1 MAIPPGDIPPE
12 KWSEALTNSFF
23 HQVTFTMILVCYQS
37 CALKKK
43 CETLGEGLGP
53 WSLALPYFNSE
64 DSKIYHL
71 KSNSSKC
78 CFLLSLSSREQ
89 KPYHCFREKKKE
101 MEKLFSKYRCSFLVI
116 LYMMMSQLVGISKRR
131 KFCHLYACY
140 AYF

>member
-89 KPYHCFREKKKE
+89 KPPLLSRKKRRWKNF
-101 MEKLFSKYRCSFLVI
+101 FSKHRCSFLVI
-116 LYMMMSQLVGISKRR
+116 LYMNMMSQLVSMSKRC